1 MGKRITYLLGA
12 GASYRAC
19 PILNEQADKMILMAV
34 DNLDDKTARDFQ
46 IEKPRNLTERDD
58 ILWDMGYFGTK
69 AKKFGTIDT
78 YAKKLHVSNDIKDR
92 NELPRL
98 KLAVSIFFTL
108 WMKYDSPVKK
118 RNVKTKEGIDE
129 VLPFADV
136 DPRYISLLAAILE
149 KNKTGNP
156 KLRENVRFV
165 NWNYDLQVEKAYKAF
180 CSGNQDW
187 DTISES
193 ISFRVNDKTTPL
205 EVCHLNGYH
214 GFYYLN
220 NTQEEKN
227 VLDREDFKNI
237 TDILKEIGFTS
248 TSASRG
254 QLRFTDHI
262 NYAWETN
269 TNAITA
275 RTQAEK
281 IFSETDIVVVI
292 GYSFPSF
299 NKEIDS
305 ALFSKLQGRKT
316 KIIYQDPNASEDFLK
331 VLSADLDCEYSIIND
346 RLDSFYLPYEF

>member
-1 MGKRITYLLGA
+1 M
-12 GASYRAC
+12 
-19 PILNEQADKMILMAV
+19 
-34 DNLDDKTARDFQ
+34 
-46 IEKPRNLTERDD
+46 
-58 ILWDMGYFGTK
+58 
-69 AKKFGTIDT
+69 
-78 YAKKLHVSNDIKDR
+78 
-92 NELPRL
+92 
-98 KLAVSIFFTL
+98 
-108 WMKYDSPVKK
+108 
-118 RNVKTKEGIDE
+118 
-129 VLPFADV
+129 
-136 DPRYISLLAAILE
+136 
-149 KNKTGNP
+149 
-156 KLRENVRFV
+156 
-165 NWNYDLQVEKAYKAF
+165 
-180 CSGNQDW
+180 
-187 DTISES
+187 
-193 ISFRVNDKTTPL
+193 
-205 EVCHLNGYH
+205 
-214 GFYYLN
+214 
-220 NTQEEKN
+220 
-227 VLDREDFKNI
+227 DREDFKNI